1 MAENS
6 KFMLN
11 DAFHYKLIKSIPYVE
26 LEGLTKIDCGK
37 FGSISVAYWPKIRK
51 KVAVKRLLAFEEDDT
66 SNEKFFHELQIQK
79 RVEYHDNIIR
89 ILGISQDP
97 CNKDR
102 LLVLQYAKDG
112 NLRDYLARKHST
124 FTWNDR
130 FKIAFGI
137 ADGLNCLHDENIVHC
152 DLHSRNILIDNGE
165 PKIADFGISKNLD
178 TMSNSVNGVFGMIP
192 YIEPKQT
199 PVIGTPQEYVLLY
212 QECWNKTP
220 QLRPNIYTV
229 LQSLE
234 RITKCYTESIEA
246 TSPILDTTSPTSDR
260 QITQRNIDINTDSDA
275 YNSLQYNLVIPDDIW
290 SSECVKDLTF
300 IDIPKSTMNIDLS
313 QPSQTSK
320 IVTQPTFFERNI
332 EPSIETIR
340 TSFPETDTL
349 TTSGSSHNQAIISSK
364 KNDQNSQNHN
374 FTKVSR
380 SSNLL
385 PFLNKDEIRLKV
397 VVIGSGAVG
406 KSSLLEAFVFG
417 KCQLVYIPTVFENF
431 CVNVEID
438 GQYASLSLWDTA
450 GQEDYEKL
458 RAVSYPA
465 THTFLVLFSVDCPD
479 TLENVIDKWAVE
491 VDRYSKSAPIILVGT
506 KIDTRND
513 EKTIRYL
520 QKSYRKPITYEEGSK
535 VAKLINAVKYLEC
548 SALNCEGV
556 NEVFEHAARTALA
569 FSLIRKNHKK
579 CIVS

>member
-66 SNEKFFHELQIQK
+66 SNEKFFHE
-79 RVEYHDNIIR
+79 
-89 ILGISQDP
+89 
-97 CNKDR
+97 
-102 LLVLQYAKDG
+102 
-112 NLRDYLARKHST
+112 
-124 FTWNDR
+124 
-130 FKIAFGI
+130 
-137 ADGLNCLHDENIVHC
+137 
-152 DLHSRNILIDNGE
+152 HSRNILIDNGE

>member
-6 KFMLN
+6 KFLLN
-11 DAFHYKLIKSIPYVE
+11 DALHYKLIKSIPYVE
-26 LEGLTKIDCGK
+26 LEDLTKVDCGK

-51 KVAVKRLLAFEEDDT
+51 KVAVKRLLAFGEDD
-66 SNEKFFHELQIQK
+66 SANKKFVHELQIQK

-124 FTWNDR
+124 LTWNDK

-152 DLHSRNILIDNGE
+152 DFHSRNILIDNGE
-165 PKIADFGISKNLD
+165 PKIADFGISKSLD
-178 TMSNSVNGVFGMIP
+178 TMS
-192 YIEPKQT
+192 KT
-199 PVIGTPQEYVLLY
+199 PIIGTPQEYVLLY

-220 QLRPNIYTV
+220 HLRSNILTV

-234 RITKCYTESIEA
+234 RITKSYTERIKA
-246 TSPILDTTSPTSDR
+246 TSPILDTMSPTSD
-260 QITQRNIDINTDSDA
+260 QQMTQKNIDINADLDA
-275 YNSLQYNLVIPDDIW
+275 YNSLQYNLVIPDDIG
-290 SSECVKDLTF
+290 SSEYVKDLTF
-300 IDIPKSTMNIDLS
+300 IDTPKSTMNIYLS
-313 QPSQTSK
+313 QPSRTSK
-320 IVTQPTFFERNI
+320 IVMQPTFFERNI
-332 EPSIETIR
+332 EPSIEATH
-340 TSFPETDTL
+340 TSIPETDTS

-385 PFLNKDEIRLKV
+385 PFLNKDEIKLKI

-417 KCQLVYIPTVFENF
+417 KCRPVYIPTVFENF
-431 CVNVEID
+431 CVNVKID

-450 GQEDYEKL
+450 GQEDFDGL
-458 RAVSYPA
+458 RPLSYSNA
-465 THTFLVLFSVDCPD
+465 HTFLILFSVDIPSS
-479 TLENVIDKWAVE
+479 LEEVIDKWVAE
-491 VDRYSKSAPIILVGT
+491 VYCYSKSVPIILVGT
-506 KIDTRND
+506 KIDRRND
-513 EKTIRYL
+513 ESTIEYL
-520 QKSYRKPITYEEGSK
+520 QRSYREPTTYEEGSK

-556 NEVFEHAARTALA
+556 SEVFEHAVRTALA
-569 FSLIRKNHKK
+569 FSLIRKNRKK

>member
-6 KFMLN
+6 KFLLN

-26 LEGLTKIDCGK
+26 LEDLTKVDCGK

-66 SNEKFFHELQIQK
+66 ANEKFFHELQIQK

-137 ADGLNCLHDENIVHC
+137 VDE
-152 DLHSRNILIDNGE
+152 
-165 PKIADFGISKNLD
+165 
-178 TMSNSVNGVFGMIP
+178 
-192 YIEPKQT
+192 T

-234 RITKCYTESIEA
+234 RITEGYTESIEA

-260 QITQRNIDINTDSDA
+260 QIAQRNVDINTDSDA
-275 YNSLQYNLVIPDDIW
+275 YNALQYNLVIPDDIW

-300 IDIPKSTMNIDLS
+300 IDIPTSTMNIDLS

-332 EPSIETIR
+332 EPSIEATH
-340 TSFPETDTL
+340 TSIPETDTSP
-349 TTSGSSHNQAIISSK
+349 TSGSSHNQAIISSK
-364 KNDQNSQNHN
+364 KNDQNSQNFN

-385 PFLNKDEIRLKV
+385 PFLNKDEIRLKI

-431 CVNVEID
+431 CVNVKID

-465 THTFLVLFSVDCPD
+465 THTFLILFSVDCPD

-513 EKTIRYL
+513 EKTIRHL

-569 FSLIRKNHKK
+569 FSLIRKNREFYP
-579 CIVS
+579 VDALS

>member
-1 MAENS
+1 MITVDITKYIRQKE
-6 KFMLN
+6 LVRG
-11 DAFHYKLIKSIPYVE
+11 YVTDSDGNE
-26 LEGLTKIDCGK
+26 SEFEDISRAPLLT
-37 FGSISVAYWPKIRK
+37 
-51 KVAVKRLLAFEEDDT
+51 
-66 SNEKFFHELQIQK
+66 
-79 RVEYHDNIIR
+79 YHCS
-89 ILGISQDP
+89 LDP

-124 FTWNDR
+124 LTWNDK

-152 DLHSRNILIDNGE
+152 DFHSRNILIDNE
-165 PKIADFGISKNLD
+165 
-178 TMSNSVNGVFGMIP
+178 
-192 YIEPKQT
+192 T
-199 PVIGTPQEYVLLY
+199 PIIGTPQEYVLLY

-220 QLRPNIYTV
+220 HLRSNILTV

-234 RITKCYTESIEA
+234 RITKSYTERIKA
-246 TSPILDTTSPTSDR
+246 TSPILDTMSPTSD
-260 QITQRNIDINTDSDA
+260 QQMTQKNIDINADLDA
-275 YNSLQYNLVIPDDIW
+275 YNSLQYNLVIPDDIG
-290 SSECVKDLTF
+290 SSEYVKDLTF
-300 IDIPKSTMNIDLS
+300 IDTPKSTMNIYLS
-313 QPSQTSK
+313 QPSRTSK
-320 IVTQPTFFERNI
+320 IVMQPTFFERNI
-332 EPSIETIR
+332 EPSIEATH
-340 TSFPETDTL
+340 TSIPETDTS

-385 PFLNKDEIRLKV
+385 PFLNKDEIKLKI

-417 KCQLVYIPTVFENF
+417 KCRPVYIPTVFENF
-431 CVNVEID
+431 CVNVKID

-450 GQEDYEKL
+450 GQEDFDGL
-458 RAVSYPA
+458 RPLSYSNA
-465 THTFLVLFSVDCPD
+465 HTFLILFSVDIPSS
-479 TLENVIDKWAVE
+479 LEEVIDKWVAE
-491 VDRYSKSAPIILVGT
+491 VYCYSKSVPIILVGT
-506 KIDTRND
+506 KIDRRND
-513 EKTIRYL
+513 ESTIEYL
-520 QKSYRKPITYEEGSK
+520 QRSYREPTTYEEGSK

-556 NEVFEHAARTALA
+556 SEVFEHAVRTALA
-569 FSLIRKNHKK
+569 FSLIRKNRKK